1 MHTLGMIIVLQT
13 FQIGNMQL
21 SEKELCKIGFEFV
34 NGIIEYKINKR
45 LYLQWYQDE
54 EFITVYKD
62 DEWTQMTNVNTIEK
76 TKELIKE
83 LCKEK

>member
-1 MHTLGMIIVLQT
+1 
-13 FQIGNMQL
+13 MQL
-21 SEKELCKIGFEFV
+21 SEQELCKIGFEFIK
-34 NGIIEYKINKR
+34 GMIEYKVNKD